1 MSFIDKAKNFASK
14 NPDKVRQAVEKVG
27 DEIDKRTGGKYA
39 DKIDRAQEEAGKRLG
54 GDTSADRIS
63 DQSTPDSD
71 KISDQT
77 DK

>member
-39 DKIDRAQEEAGKRLG
+39 EKIDRVQAEAAKRLG
-54 GDTSADRIS
+54 DNSAG
-63 DQSTPDSD
+63 
-71 KISDQT
+71 T
-77 DK
+77 DPAAPTDPKDAPQQ